1 MVLAA
6 TVTAPAATP
15 TDHRVGRYRRGG
27 NDLTLDLA
35 NRSCAPSRRGVPPL
49 TREQFAPLLDAL
61 DGWDVQEDR
70 KLQKTYRFPDWVQA
84 QAFVVAAGAIA
95 EAENHHPDLLLAWGR
110 VGAEIFTHRING
122 LTEADFVL
130 AAKLDRLF
138 AERNVSG

>member
-1 MVLAA
+1 M
-6 TVTAPAATP
+6 
-15 TDHRVGRYRRGG
+15 
-27 NDLTLDLA
+27 TLDLA
-35 NRSCAPSRRGVPPL
+35 NRSCTPSRRGVPPL

-61 DGWDVQEDR
+61 DGWDVLDDR

-138 AERNVSG
+138 AERNLGG

>member
-1 MVLAA
+1 M
-6 TVTAPAATP
+6 
-15 TDHRVGRYRRGG
+15 
-27 NDLTLDLA
+27 TLDLA
-35 NRSCAPSRRGVPPL
+35 NRSCTPSRRGVPPL
-49 TREQFAPLLDAL
+49 TREQFTPLLDAL

-70 KLQKTYRFPDWVQA
+70 KLLKTYRFPDWVQA

>member
-1 MVLAA
+1 M
-6 TVTAPAATP
+6 
-15 TDHRVGRYRRGG
+15 
-27 NDLTLDLA
+27 TLDLA
-35 NRSCAPSRRGVPPL
+35 NRSCTPSRRGVSPL
-49 TREQFAPLLDAL
+49 TREEFTPLLDAL

-138 AERNVSG
+138 AERNVGG